1 MSMSDRLHP
10 ADLALLQPELD
21 EDPRSGR
28 FEVRPGLVR
37 HDGALYGGT
46 GLAVAVL
53 AMQAASGRDVLWA
66 TTQFVAQPPMG
77 AVVGWRTEV
86 LAEGKR
92 STQLQVRASSEGA
105 TTFVALGSAGVLAA
119 DGLTGRYREMPR
131 VAGPEEST
139 KRESLAGI
147 PNPDSY
153 TRLIELRETDVLD
166 PETGPDVAIWVR
178 RRDDAPFTPVGL
190 AFAADFVPLAIAR
203 AAGKVGA
210 GSSLDNSMR
219 FRGGDVEG
227 WILLELRG
235 DFAEGGYGHGSV
247 LAWSSTGE
255 LLAAGSQTAAMR
267 YLWDEGE
274 EPRIPSGPR

>member
-1 MSMSDRLHP
+1 MSTRLHP
-10 ADLALLQPELD
+10 ADLALLGPELD

-28 FEVRPGLVR
+28 FEVRSGLVR

-77 AVVGWRTEV
+77 AVVDWQTEV
-86 LAEGKR
+86 LAQGKR
-92 STQLQVRASSEGA
+92 STQLQVRASSDGA
-105 TTFVALGSAGVLAA
+105 TTFVALGSAGVLAG
-119 DGLTGRYREMPR
+119 DGLTGRYQEMPR

-139 KRESLAGI
+139 RRESLAGI

-153 TRLIELRETDVLD
+153 TRMIELRETDVLD
-166 PETGPDVAIWVR
+166 AGAGPHVAIWVR
-178 RRDDAPFTPVGL
+178 RRDDAPFTPVGI

-219 FRGGDVEG
+219 FRGGEAEG
-227 WILLELRG
+227 WILLELDG
-235 DFAEGGYGHGSV
+235 ELAEGGYGHGTV
-247 LAWSSTGE
+247 RAWSTGGE
-255 LLAAGSQTAAMR
+255 LLAVGSQTAAMR
-267 YLWDEGE
+267 YLWDEGD
-274 EPRIPSGPR
+274 EPKIPGGPR